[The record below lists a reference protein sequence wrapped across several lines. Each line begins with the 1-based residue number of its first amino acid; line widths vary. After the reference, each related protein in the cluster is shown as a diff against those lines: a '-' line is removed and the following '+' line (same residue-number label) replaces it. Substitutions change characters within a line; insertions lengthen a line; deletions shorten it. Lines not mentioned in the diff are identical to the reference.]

1 MRKEYLMIELLNAI
15 KDTQAKMEG
24 LYKKYISPDS
34 KSRSMVSIYNENSNM
49 TVNGA
54 RAVDVCKEI
63 EQIND
68 DIVST
73 TEKLR
78 SLTAIKEQINS
89 TCRTKIID
97 LDGNTVEYTIS
108 QLLMISSPKIKKYH
122 LDYLN
127 KLEKDYQDALLA
139 RSVLSKSIM
148 TEEKISMYVTAKMN
162 SLRITDDP
170 DKVTYGA
177 LAKEYREA
185 NRLDLL
191 DPLDIQHDIEKRKKN
206 ADDYY
211 SRIRIALSTFNAT
224 TKVWIYCDESGQYT
238 WGLVESEHT

>member
-1 MRKEYLMIELLNAI
+1 MIELLNVI

-54 RAVDVCKEI
+54 KAVDVCKEI

-97 LDGNTVEYTIS
+97 LDGNTVEYTIA

-127 KLEKDYQDALLA
+127 KLEKDYQDAGPISSFKVYYDRRKDIHVRYCKDEFSSYNR
-139 RSVLSKSIM
+139 RS
-148 TEEKISMYVTAKMN
+148 
-162 SLRITDDP
+162 
-170 DKVTYGA
+170 G
-177 LAKEYREA
+177 
-185 NRLDLL
+185 
-191 DPLDIQHDIEKRKKN
+191 
-206 ADDYY
+206 
-211 SRIRIALSTFNAT
+211 
-224 TKVWIYCDESGQYT
+224 
-238 WGLVESEHT
+238 